1 MSSAAVSLNGHRPD
15 VVTVADLIAARA
27 ALGEKPLAVIEGETL
42 TYAEADLRA
51 NRIANALVELGVGK
65 GDVVATLMHNS
76 VEHVCT
82 WFGSA
87 KLGAIWA
94 PLNIALV
101 QLDLKAA
108 LADAA
113 PRVVVVDEALLGN
126 LAVVGPQLEGAGTTV
141 VVNGKVPPGS
151 GSVPFQDLLA
161 GSPRRPDVEVEPSDP
176 AGLIFTGGSTGRPK
190 GVLVSNLWYF
200 PGVLRY
206 GEMLDPRPDDVH
218 IGVGQLCHTIG
229 SAVDVLGP
237 VYWGLTTVL
246 GRRFSAS
253 RFFDVARAHDG
264 TLTVLVEPV
273 MMALLKQDAREDDA
287 DNPLRL
293 AATAAG
299 KMADENYDAFRSR
312 FDIDLLEL
320 YGQTE
325 TGPLGCI
332 SQRLDDRPHR
342 SLGTG
347 NGWAEI
353 AIADPGDGRILDAEE
368 QGEILLRPTHPGTFL
383 LGYHRQAERFVEAC
397 RDLWFHTGDLGHLDQ
412 QGYLHFDGRL
422 AHAIRRRGENIAA
435 AEVEQVLLLHPS
447 IAECAVV
454 GVPAE
459 LGEEEVKAYVVPRA
473 GEAIEPE
480 EIVHFCEQRIAY
492 FKVPRYVEFAAELP
506 RSVTKDEVERYKL
519 RERGIG
525 EAWDREATA

>member
-1 MSSAAVSLNGHRPD
+1 MSFAAVSLNGHRPD

-190 GVLVSNLWYF
+190 GVLVSNL
-200 PGVLRY
+200 
-206 GEMLDPRPDDVH
+206 
-218 IGVGQLCHTIG
+218 
-229 SAVDVLGP
+229 
-237 VYWGLTTVL
+237 
-246 GRRFSAS
+246 
-253 RFFDVARAHDG
+253 
-264 TLTVLVEPV
+264 
-273 MMALLKQDAREDDA
+273 
-287 DNPLRL
+287 
-293 AATAAG
+293 
-299 KMADENYDAFRSR
+299 
-312 FDIDLLEL
+312 
-320 YGQTE
+320 
-325 TGPLGCI
+325 
-332 SQRLDDRPHR
+332 
-342 SLGTG
+342 
-347 NGWAEI
+347 
-353 AIADPGDGRILDAEE
+353 
-368 QGEILLRPTHPGTFL
+368 
-383 LGYHRQAERFVEAC
+383 
-397 RDLWFHTGDLGHLDQ
+397 
-412 QGYLHFDGRL
+412 
-422 AHAIRRRGENIAA
+422 
-435 AEVEQVLLLHPS
+435 
-447 IAECAVV
+447 
-454 GVPAE
+454 
-459 LGEEEVKAYVVPRA
+459 
-473 GEAIEPE
+473 
-480 EIVHFCEQRIAY
+480 
-492 FKVPRYVEFAAELP
+492 
-506 RSVTKDEVERYKL
+506 
-519 RERGIG
+519 
-525 EAWDREATA
+525 